1 MEFRV
6 WWSVFAVL
14 SPSTGRGLGIANMT
28 TSPARQTA

>member
-6 WWSVFAVL
+6 WWSVFAVP
-14 SPSTGRGLGIANMT
+14 SPSTTQEHSIANMT